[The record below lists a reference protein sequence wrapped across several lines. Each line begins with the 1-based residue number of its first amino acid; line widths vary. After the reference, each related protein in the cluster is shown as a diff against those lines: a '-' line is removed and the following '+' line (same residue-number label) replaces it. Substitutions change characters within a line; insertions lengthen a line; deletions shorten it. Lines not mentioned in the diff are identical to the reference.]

1 MTLAFATAAPACRA
15 GDDSMREIIST
26 RMGVSVTDDF
36 THTFGIR
43 GVLVLDAPD
52 GSVGRRGGL
61 KPGDL
66 MLFFDGRPVRGV
78 GDLAP
83 QLVALDD
90 GGRVR
95 VEVYRR
101 GRIQSLTLNLAPAR
115 EVIIV
120 RDVDGRR
127 IVIPHEDVKK
137 LRNGRVAAEGSEPD
151 LGDVLRD
158 VGRMVGRTIGRA
170 IGRTI
175 DDPADST
182 AGMVEVD
189 MHHGI
194 PDLGWQ

>member
-1 MTLAFATAAPACRA
+1 MALAFATAAPACRA
-15 GDDSMREIIST
+15 GDDSMREIISN

-36 THTFGIR
+36 SHTFGIR
-43 GVLVLDAPD
+43 GVLVLDAPN

-61 KPGDL
+61 KSGDL
-66 MLFFDGRPVRGV
+66 MLFFDGRPIRGI

-83 QLVALDD
+83 QLVALDE
-90 GGRVR
+90 GGRVG

-101 GRIQSLTLNLAPAR
+101 GRIQSLTLNLEPAR
-115 EVIIV
+115 AVIIV
-120 RDVDGRR
+120 RDGDVRR

-137 LRNGRVAAEGSEPD
+137 LRNVRVAADSEPD

-158 VGRMVGRTIGRA
+158 VGRMVGRTIERA
-170 IGRTI
+170 IGRTT